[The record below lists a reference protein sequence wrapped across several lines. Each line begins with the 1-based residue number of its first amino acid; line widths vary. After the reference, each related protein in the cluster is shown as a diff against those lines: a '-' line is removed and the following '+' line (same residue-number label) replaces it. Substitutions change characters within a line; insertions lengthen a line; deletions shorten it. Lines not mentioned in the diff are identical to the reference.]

1 MSGKPITAEAIRNV
15 LKGREASGEKPHLL
29 LDIFKYHNDQVKA
42 LIGKEYS
49 KGTLIEFNTV
59 LNRTRSFLQWKYKL
73 DDIDIRKLDYEFIT
87 ELEFRYKSVQHIDH
101 NTTMKYIA
109 CIKKMA
115 IRALRNG
122 WLQRDPFTGFSLA
135 LREVDR
141 QVWSFFYRFNYVG
154 AYSAQGESVTESVAK
169 P

>member
-1 MSGKPITAEAIRNV
+1 
-15 LKGREASGEKPHLL
+15 
-29 LDIFKYHNDQVKA
+29 
-42 LIGKEYS
+42 
-49 KGTLIEFNTV
+49 
-59 LNRTRSFLQWKYKL
+59 
-73 DDIDIRKLDYEFIT
+73 
-87 ELEFRYKSVQHIDH
+87 
-101 NTTMKYIA
+101 MKYIA

-122 WLQRDPFTGFSLA
+122 WLQRDPFTGSSLA

-154 AYSAQGESVTESVAK
+154 AYSAQGESVTESVVK